1 MLVLARRLNE
11 RIVIPRIQAAIQV
24 VGIQGGIVRL
34 GFEAPADVKVFREEV
49 VQKASFDAAPVEF
62 STGTD
67 DLHRRLADAA
77 QDLAELRHRLRGKLP
92 AAAAAAL
99 HRIDR
104 DLDELARRVGRSA
117 GEATGT
123 TLSVPVSH

>member
-1 MLVLARRLNE
+1 
-11 RIVIPRIQAAIQV
+11 VIPRIQAAIQV
-24 VGIQGGIVRL
+24 VGVQGGIVRL
-34 GFEAPADVKVFREEV
+34 GIEAPADVKVFREEV
-49 VQKASFDAAPVEF
+49 VQQEPVDPTPAEF
-62 STGTD
+62 ATGTD

-77 QDLAELRHRLRGKLP
+77 QDLADLRRRLRGKLP

-104 DLDELARRVGRSA
+104 DLDELARQVGRSA

-123 TLSVPVSH
+123 TLTVPVPR